1 MNATI
6 RPFYAAHAVQDLFI
20 KCLSVAESAG
30 DISGAEKHW
39 LSAVLLDEP
48 ARLAAPVPLHAGQ
61 LFLSRHQSRPVLWAG
76 ALVLG
81 QDLAPGSEVFVFTL
95 AGKLERFASE
105 AQLCQALEQQ
115 LDEPSQQDAV
125 LRFTPVH
132 VRPQLQKAG
141 ALTVE
146 FRRLASPVMQGVSQ
160 GVSDFLTR
168 CQEET
173 LASLVNMPSLR
184 SVLDTQLGMALALE
198 FKVQALDAHSIQVRS
213 TRIEAM
219 PVQEGDVTTLS
230 LSAVALDFYQKG
242 QLPAGYKR
250 DFLGLPANDSAPV
263 SSASEVQRRM
273 TQVMTLATEHLSSR
287 FQQALHGYWHEAQGA
302 RPSLHEYCVARL
314 GDLFFQQGLQALCD
328 GDLTA
333 EQFERL
339 QALGKRNERAQA
351 ARLSV
356 FDANIG
362 EVTLTG
368 LFCVFTP
375 GQSTAVFLFGGA
387 LGLKKHDTRARLK
400 TWLLSALRVP
410 ATFDIVARHAALD
423 QHGFLAGMS
432 QPRLSVENIDHDVFD
447 QCVQSIRATQLRNFN
462 FLLQQWR
469 AGRAVL
475 ASIDHGLDVRE
486 QVDHGLLALS
496 SKGRWSSRFVSQGN
510 GLTLTHSG
518 NAGQLDLLGLK
529 LPVLQAQLDILLRH
543 WPGPRS
549 FAKARLLESLSRV
562 RHGLLDIDSLVVQ
575 AFDQE
580 PEQQTGGPMRSVALV
595 DALLDRVTGNQPL
608 PGNPAHL
615 RPGITSKVSDEI
627 KPLKTFGGTKLLTVL
642 DYAAQ
647 DFVARFKQ
655 QLHDFLVQPYSA
667 LNPDSLLLRL
677 ATLRL
682 VMLRAELRLAGHL
695 EPSDSVL
702 LRTVLDYP
710 VSAQRPA
717 IEQFVPEVFAVF
729 LSLSAVSG
737 VINLAS
743 CLLFTERGGLESAN
757 AGRAIIWTPALGFER
772 FDSLD
777 QCTAQLEARLLD
789 KALRWDLLANV
800 SMGEQPRIVT
810 LLDGT
815 GSWKVPGQNQWFYF
829 EPIEQDFT
837 RHCQR
842 AAMNKLLVD
851 AQFAC
856 NLARSTPLSAQGF
869 ENSLQS
875 VWRQVSAGVVQNRVA
890 ELARL
895 HVFRASLPGW
905 LKNASP
911 ADQLDYANLLQRIER
926 AGQANQDYLH
936 DIPDITVYSRSQLK
950 ARLSADFPGQ
960 ALDPDA
966 IEVIL
971 HTYIGA
977 PVPVGN
983 TPSFLAA
990 ATSVSTQTLTQFALN
1005 GFYRLNAGA
1014 VFVRA
1019 KGDGPLPGALG
1030 ADYVRQL
1037 TRQLNIGAHFQALL
1051 KTRLAPGN
1059 AGVAL
1064 RQQQFAE
1071 HLWLQV
1077 MEQALRER
1085 LIDPRCETAYRYL
1098 RHVMDR
1104 PDGTAREPLNGVAII
1119 IRPLELVADTGRE
1132 PDRVSGVYLIGPQAP
1147 QVGPHILWVNYSTRF
1162 SLKTFASEAQV
1173 LEQLRTDAD
1182 LQALVVQRIAPLE
1195 RKTYAEGGFV
1205 EPHLPRF
1212 ESGSVGS
1219 YWPAAGPVTL
1229 ANRPVAGNLFNEMY
1243 KDNYHLLLDMAA
1255 QQAKTTQEQDWESLK
1270 YLLSLL
1276 VETALMF
1283 LPGKLSIPLVVWQG
1297 LGALSQGVEAARK
1310 GAWGESVDEFA
1321 VALMLMAT
1329 QRRQAA
1335 RTIEVSAQER
1345 PPAPGGVMLTPE
1357 QEAGLMP
1364 FQANEVALVDLHKDP
1379 LTQIYR
1385 DPHTDLNYVLLAGRV
1400 FRVQAWRE
1408 RWRIYIGEQREGP
1421 LVRLG
1426 TGQQWVLDLEEPLL
1440 GGGPVL
1446 SRTIMGT
1453 HALAYE
1459 MNAIGMDSIQRRFP
1473 DKALKIREAHR
1484 QASTYLQRCQSALHT
1499 LNEPGEQNADNR
1511 QYLEDFFD
1519 VERVEQDVL
1528 ERLQAVIEPM
1538 QTRFLH
1544 PDLSPLTSD
1553 KYVVCKSRFTDNTVA
1568 FINRTDPLK
1577 RVFLTDKFFT
1587 TVFDQPYASS
1597 HPYLKSTVPPFEV
1610 NTHYRA
1616 CFMLH
1621 EVSHQI
1627 VDTEDIIYLNP
1638 GFPYTDL
1645 LDEQTPYGRRLKDFT
1660 EIIQNCHSP
1669 YVGAESLFQQFD
1681 SNTQTW
1687 RDIPKGPAKQ
1697 LVKKIAGASTLAQA
1711 RLVFTHDP
1719 LKRVDLM
1726 LANADSLVLL
1736 ITGLGREHPM
1746 SPGALMAM

>member
-1 MNATI
+1 MNATT
-6 RPFYAAHAVQDLFI
+6 RPFYAAHALQDLFI
-20 KCLSVAESAG
+20 KCLSEAESSG

-39 LSAVLLDEP
+39 LSGVLLDEA
-48 ARLAAPVPLHAGQ
+48 ARLAAPVPLHVDQ

-76 ALVLG
+76 ALVLR

-115 LDEPSQQDAV
+115 LDEPSHQDAV

-132 VRPQLQKAG
+132 VRAQLRQTG
-141 ALTVE
+141 ALTLE
-146 FRRLASPVMQGVSQ
+146 CRRLASPVMQGVSQ
-160 GVSDFLTR
+160 AVSDFLTR

-173 LASLVNMPSLR
+173 LASLVSMPSLR

-198 FKVQALDAHSIQVRS
+198 FKVQELDAHSIQVRS
-213 TRIEAM
+213 TRIDAM

-242 QLPAGYKR
+242 QLPAGYR
-250 DFLGLPANDSAPV
+250 REFLGLPANDSASV
-263 SSASEVQRRM
+263 YSASEVQRRM
-273 TQVMTLATEHLSSR
+273 TQVMTHASEHLSSR
-287 FQQALHGYWHEAQGA
+287 FQQALHAYWHEVQGA
-302 RPSLHEYCVARL
+302 SPSLHDYCVARL

-339 QALGKRNERAQA
+339 KAVGKRNEWAQA

-356 FDANIG
+356 FDANLG
-362 EVTLTG
+362 EVALTG

-375 GQSTAVFLFGGA
+375 GLSTAVFLFGGA
-387 LGLKKHDTRARLK
+387 LGLKKQDTRARLK
-400 TWLLSALRVP
+400 TWLLSALRAP
-410 ATFDIVARHAALD
+410 PTFDTVARHAALD

-469 AGRAVL
+469 AGRSVL

-510 GLTLTHSG
+510 GLTLTHRG
-518 NAGQLDLLGLK
+518 NGGQLDLLGLK
-529 LPVLQAQLDILLRH
+529 LPVIQAQLDILLRL

-562 RHGLLDIDSLVVQ
+562 RHGLLDIDSLVGQ

-580 PEQQTGGPMRSVALV
+580 PEQTGEPVRSVALV

-615 RPGITSKVSDEI
+615 RLGITSKVSDEI

-642 DYAAQ
+642 DHAAQ
-647 DFVARFKQ
+647 DFVTRFKQ
-655 QLHDFLVQPYSA
+655 QLHDFLVEPYSA

-695 EPSDSVL
+695 EPSDSGL

-710 VSAQRPA
+710 VSARRPA
-717 IEQFVPEVFAVF
+717 VEQFVPEVFAVF
-729 LSLSAVSG
+729 LSLSDELG
-737 VINLAS
+737 VINLVS

-757 AGRAIIWTPALGFER
+757 AGRAILWTPALGFER

-777 QCTAQLEARLLD
+777 QCTERLEARLMD

-800 SMGEQPRIVT
+800 SMGEQPRLVT
-810 LLDGT
+810 FLNDT
-815 GSWKVPGQNQWFYF
+815 RPWKVPGHNQWFYF

-842 AAMNKLLVD
+842 AALNKLLVD
-851 AQFAC
+851 VQFAC

-875 VWRQVSAGVVQNRVA
+875 VWRQVSAGVVPDRVA
-890 ELARL
+890 ERARL
-895 HVFRASLPGW
+895 HVFRANLPGW

-911 ADQLDYANLLQRIER
+911 ADQLEYANLLQRFER
-926 AGQANQDYLH
+926 AGQASQDYLH
-936 DIPDITVYSRSQLK
+936 DIPDITAYSRSQLK
-950 ARLSADFPGQ
+950 ARLLADFPGQ
-960 ALDPDA
+960 AMDPDA
-966 IEVIL
+966 IEVTL

-990 ATSVSTQTLTQFALN
+990 STSVSTQTLTQFALN

-1014 VFVRA
+1014 VFVRT
-1019 KGDGPLPGALG
+1019 KGDGQLPGALG
-1030 ADYVRQL
+1030 AEYVRQL

-1077 MEQALRER
+1077 MEQALREQ
-1085 LIDPRCETAYRYL
+1085 LTDPRCETAYRYL
-1098 RHVMDR
+1098 RHVMGR

-1147 QVGPHILWVNYSTRF
+1147 QAGPHIMWVNYSARF
-1162 SLKTFASEAQV
+1162 SLMTFASEAQV

-1195 RKTYAEGGFV
+1195 RKTYAEGGFI

-1212 ESGSVGS
+1212 ESGAVGS
-1219 YWPAAGPVTL
+1219 FWPAAGPVTL
-1229 ANRPVAGNLFNEMY
+1229 ANRPIAGNLFNEMY

-1255 QQAKTTQEQDWESLK
+1255 QQAKTTREQDWESLK

-1283 LPGKLSIPLVVWQG
+1283 LPGRLSIPLVVWQG

-1329 QRRQAA
+1329 HRRQATQ
-1335 RTIEVSAQER
+1335 TIEIAAQE
-1345 PPAPGGVMLTPE
+1345 PPTAPGTVPLTPQ

-1364 FQANEVALVDLHKDP
+1364 FQAHEVALVDLHKDP
-1379 LTQIYR
+1379 LTQLYR
-1385 DPHTDLNYVLLAGRV
+1385 DPRTGFDYVQLAGRV
-1400 FRVQAWRE
+1400 FRLQAWRE

-1421 LVRLG
+1421 LVKLG
-1426 TGQQWVLDLEEPLL
+1426 AGQQWVLDLEEPLL

-1446 SRTIMGT
+1446 SRTIMGS

-1473 DKALKIREAHR
+1473 DKALQIREAHG
-1484 QASTYLQRCQSALHT
+1484 QANTYLQRCQSALHT
-1499 LNEPGEQNADNR
+1499 LNEPGAQNADNR
-1511 QYLEDFFD
+1511 EYLEDFFD

-1528 ERLQAVIEPM
+1528 DRLQAVIEPM
-1538 QTRFLH
+1538 NTRFLH

-1553 KYVVCKSRFTDNTVA
+1553 KYVVCTSRFTDNTVA
-1568 FINRTDPLK
+1568 FINRADPLK

-1645 LDEQTPYGRRLKDFT
+1645 LDEKTPYGSQLKNFT
-1660 EIIQNCHSP
+1660 ETIQNCHSP
-1669 YVGAESLFQQFD
+1669 YVGAENLFQQFD
-1681 SNTQTW
+1681 SNTQSW
-1687 RDIPKGPAKQ
+1687 RDIPSGPAKQ

-1711 RLVFTHDP
+1711 RSVFTHDP

-1726 LANADSLVLL
+1726 LANADTLVLL